1 MIYNIS
7 QLDVSEG
14 HAHFHLGVRRL
25 RCNDPDAKC
34 SYAALR
40 WILMNAPKPIMD
52 REVSM
57 KPTLDAGRLL
67 DLARTKTAESKTEL
81 AAIVDS
87 LFEGQGTALSD
98 REKSLMFNIIHQLV
112 REVEVSVRKKLS
124 EKFAADADVPRALI
138 KELACDE
145 LEVAYP
151 ILTQS
156 KVLRDEDLIEII
168 RLRTEEFHLAIT
180 LRDGISESVSDALIE
195 TDNAGVIT
203 QLLENESAQISHA
216 ALEYLVDQSKRVDT
230 FQEPL
235 LRRSEL
241 PQDLAK
247 KMFMWVSA
255 ALRHHIVERYDIDA
269 ASVDRLL
276 EQAAREGYES
286 TLTEKIDHSSAL
298 IKSLRE
304 RGMIT
309 PQMLVKTLLDGEIPL
324 FLAIFSDLTQLND
337 VAVRRIVF
345 DKSGEGIAIA
355 CKAIDFSEYD
365 FVTIYRK
372 SRRVAPGR
380 ADATRADVNTML
392 DIYRTIDQGEALS
405 VVDMWRRDK
414 DYLSAIRDL
423 VPEKRSS

>member
-1 MIYNIS
+1 
-7 QLDVSEG
+7 
-14 HAHFHLGVRRL
+14 
-25 RCNDPDAKC
+25 
-34 SYAALR
+34 
-40 WILMNAPKPIMD
+40 
-52 REVSM
+52 M
-57 KPTLDAGRLL
+57 KPTLDVGRLL
-67 DLARTKTAESKTEL
+67 DLAREKTAESKTEL

-87 LFEGQGTALSD
+87 LFEDQGTVLSD

-124 EKFAADADVPRALI
+124 EKFATDDDVPRALI
-138 KELACDE
+138 KELASDE

-151 ILTQS
+151 ILTKS

-180 LRDGISESVSDALIE
+180 LRDGISEVVSDALIE
-195 TDNAGVIT
+195 TENVGVIA

-216 ALEYLVDQSKRVDT
+216 AFEYLVDQSKRVDT

-235 LRRSEL
+235 LRRTEL
-241 PQDLAK
+241 PQELAK

-255 ALRHHIVERYDIDA
+255 ALRHHIIEHYDIDT

-286 TLTEKIDHSSAL
+286 TLTEKTDLSSEL

-309 PQMLVKTLLDGEIPL
+309 PEMLVKTLLDGEIPL
-324 FLAIFSDLTQLND
+324 FFAIFSDLTQLSD
-337 VAVRRIVF
+337 VVIRRIVF
-345 DKSGEGIAIA
+345 DKAGEGIAIA

-380 ADATRADVNTML
+380 ADATRAEVNILL
-392 DIYRTIDQGEALS
+392 DIYRTIDQAEALK
-405 VVDMWRRDK
+405 VLDLWRRDK
-414 DYLSAIRDL
+414 DYLAAIRDL
-423 VPEKRSS
+423 VPERNSPV